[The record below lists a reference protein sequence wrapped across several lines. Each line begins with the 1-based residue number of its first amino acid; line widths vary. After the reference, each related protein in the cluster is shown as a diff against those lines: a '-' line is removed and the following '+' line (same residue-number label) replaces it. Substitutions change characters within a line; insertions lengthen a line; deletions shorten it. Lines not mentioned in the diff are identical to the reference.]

1 MHPGRAGVLPAIPG
15 GDGGSVTSHM
25 AIDGG
30 GTIDG
35 LPMNREPVQLKLE
48 GVKAYEDGA
57 VWLRYQVK

>member
-1 MHPGRAGVLPAIPG
+1 
-15 GDGGSVTSHM
+15 M